1 MNPTFAHPHWIVAGI
16 LLILGGFWLF
26 RWARKNDTSAEIA
39 AVEMDTALNKL
50 RKKSSA
56 DEKATASPPAGKVAA
71 ARFRNSMAQFLG
83 IVGMLMLI
91 AGLVAIV
98 FGVFYGPES

>member
-1 MNPTFAHPHWIVAGI
+1 MDPTFGHPQWIVAGI

-26 RWARKNDTSAEIA
+26 RWARQNDRSAQLA
-39 AVEMDTALNKL
+39 AAEVDATLNKL

-56 DEKATASPPAGKVAA
+56 QGNSAATPPAGKVAA
-71 ARFRNSMAQFLG
+71 VRFRNSMAQFFG
-83 IVGMLMLI
+83 IVGILMILV
-91 AGLVAIV
+91 GLVAMV